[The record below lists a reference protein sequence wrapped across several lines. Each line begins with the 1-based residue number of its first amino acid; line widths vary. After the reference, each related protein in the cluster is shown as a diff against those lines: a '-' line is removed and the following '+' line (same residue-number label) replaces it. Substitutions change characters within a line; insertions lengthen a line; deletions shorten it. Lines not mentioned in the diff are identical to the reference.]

1 MTSTPRS
8 AVALRDSLSLSLR
21 PPLLGRR
28 REESSKTFS
37 GPKIFRGGSLRAPR
51 GKGRDLAPRSATRPP
66 TLPRRAL
73 GPSPPPAAGSFPRR
87 AVRRLRPLYYS
98 PPARGSF
105 PPRVVRFLRPSSV
118 PPLRFDSFGDLLV
131 DCLHLVRSSPR
142 VSRRAAPTFNVS
154 FVAVSVKEKK
164 NDWHAPRV
172 SRLVS
177 LPLARRVSR
186 RSLRTSPSSPA
197 GVWISRRPSASAST
211 D

>member
-1 MTSTPRS
+1 MTSTSRS

-73 GPSPPPAAGSFPRR
+73 GPSPPPRG
-87 AVRRLRPLYYS
+87 S
-98 PPARGSF
+98 PPFAF
-105 PPRVVRFLRPSSV
+105 RV
-118 PPLRFDSFGDLLV
+118 DSFGDLLV

-177 LPLARRVSR
+177 SPLARRVSR